1 MRKSVP
7 GLASA
12 GVPVPEM
19 VAQRRAG
26 QEPPFHPGYTAV
38 VVEVVGGAVEEVG
51 VEGVGVGNMAEYMFG
66 VLVTEP
72 GVEGEEPRGTTADE
86 AAETEGSKAK
96 P

>member
-1 MRKSVP
+1 M
-7 GLASA
+7 ASA

-38 VVEVVGGAVEEVG
+38 VVEVVG
-51 VEGVGVGNMAEYMFG
+51 
-66 VLVTEP
+66 
-72 GVEGEEPRGTTADE
+72 EEPRGTTADE